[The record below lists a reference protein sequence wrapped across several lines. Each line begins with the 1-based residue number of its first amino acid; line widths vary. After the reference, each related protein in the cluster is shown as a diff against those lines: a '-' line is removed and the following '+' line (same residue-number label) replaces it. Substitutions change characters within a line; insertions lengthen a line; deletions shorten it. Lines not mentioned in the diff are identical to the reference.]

1 MKKISLLFAIF
12 FAIPL
17 AWGADVTLFSTDFS
31 DAAWS
36 GITSI
41 CSANNADDE
50 THNGITFHS
59 NNSTAKPFSINQ
71 STGTMTWCNNNM
83 GNKFWIAI
91 PVTGV
96 NGSITITVANG
107 ASATRFNY
115 VTKQETS
122 VSGNPGGGVSSTS
135 GAPSVVTIPS
145 LTESAYVVY
154 LGRQGS
160 GSTTLTAITITTPG
174 PDCTATQPGSIS
186 KGTVSGGVITLTAGG
201 TPAASDT
208 WYWQTAADGTATT
221 ESGATKNVSAA
232 GTYYIRSHHN
242 TEDCWSAATSI
253 TVTAE
258 DFLAPSSAPTITSH
272 PVSATYEIGETVI
285 PLTVSANGSGTL
297 SYQWKKDGVDIPGQ
311 TSDSYMPTRSGSYT
325 CVVSNKEDA
334 SHSPTSVESN
344 AAIIVI
350 KSNTYLLQ
358 GISGSSGTGTLTGD
372 FFTTALMTTTTTAS
386 YDGVDYST
394 AMTFA
399 GNCSSWNSYPDRLV
413 RYDCK
418 TTRTVFTI
426 IAYNKHNSTTQK
438 LYIGHIIENAIGSA
452 NTVSSY
458 TGYDVTAKTQLTQS
472 YEIND
477 VSLTP
482 RSLYVSVGN
491 KDNLGLVQI
500 IAEEQGTPLP
510 IPGSVG
516 YKVNFNKTRIVA
528 RSGNITTLDNADFE
542 YLLNENVTAGTNT
555 SCKIQAKGTHY
566 IKFRALEDCFVNIAV
581 SSIGKGFW
589 LADDQGATVNASDL
603 QYDGD
608 KTYSMPITAGIH
620 YIVPNGANMQISS
633 LVLSEAVHIN
643 FNANGGIG
651 SMNMQLVPSGV
662 PYTLPTSE
670 FSKPGFIF
678 SGWTEDAGGIGPV
691 IEDEATITPTG
702 DITLYAKWS
711 DPCAAIPIL
720 KPAVEKFTIWNNK
733 EVDLTLMRMICKYDT
748 TTVKYSL
755 KSVSE
760 SIDGC
765 TFKFYNAQIHLVG
778 TPTGYTTCV
787 TKNITFTFNNN
798 CAPESIFT
806 ITIPIQINPTSMKPR
821 LAYIVTGT
829 EGNGNFSDYNT
840 ANETNSSALLAY
852 LGTYYDITCVNG
864 YATKDPDA
872 IATYYAQYD
881 LLIVTDYMST
891 PEGYTNAIGTLIDKK
906 PILSF
911 EAYVAG
917 ENGSNWHIH
926 SNPVDP
932 SPEVEDMTV
941 LCAGHSVF
949 GGGVLEPD
957 GETVNVLSSTSG
969 KGLQGFVINEAPDF
983 LFLATIHDGNGGK
996 PRDLIVCCERQMV
1009 FPARLMLY
1017 GINYNE
1023 MGNISDHGKLAM
1035 KQMID
1040 YLLLTDETKVADCA
1054 LVFDNKSGDHKWSN
1068 PGNWAPGYNIV
1079 PTPYHPTRIIAPCNV
1094 DIDNAHASS
1103 VKINVGKDHLGDPL
1117 DGQLTILPQGGLVV
1131 AGFINRVN
1139 DTRYANL
1146 LETTA
1151 EDIVIQ
1157 ANASNNGALVFGNK
1171 ETDVRATVQYYSRG
1185 EGSGTSTPVWQY
1197 IGIPVQAEKTA
1208 ISMYYEAWMCRWA
1221 EDSGLGGL
1229 WQWVRNEDILVP
1241 FEGYCIT
1248 QDAKKTYTL
1257 QGKLNEPI
1265 SHTLKLNV
1273 RDADGYAFAA
1283 NSWTAPVKV
1292 KEMIDDDFNNAEKTI
1307 YIYHTGSYANYGTSG
1322 TPIDATTGKA
1332 TLPGQYAVVP
1342 IHAAKY
1348 IAGADSVIPAM
1359 QGFFVKTTGNGA
1371 RLELTYNRVVYDAKY
1386 FKTTASPMRAPK
1398 RASQENNDLSIMHL
1412 CTTSEHGADQVYI
1425 LSGNDFSEDFADGWD
1440 GRKIDGDTAI
1450 VPTLAVIKEAGEM
1463 SVAAVNS
1470 FDERELSFRAGVDT
1484 EYTFSFNYD
1493 GETIY
1498 LYDRLTGEATE
1509 IKTGNTYSFTAENK
1523 TPAKRFLIT
1532 KNPPRMPTD
1541 IEDITVTNLSDA
1553 EKCIIDGQLYIIKD
1567 NRFYDARGVRVTSFK
1582 RKGGAL

>member
-1 MKKISLLFAIF
+1 MKKFLLLVAIF

-17 AWGADVTLFSTDFS
+17 AWGAEVY
-31 DAAWS
+31 
-36 GITSI
+36 TS
-41 CSANNADDE
+41 NLDN
-50 THNGITFHS
+50 
-59 NNSTAKPFSINQ
+59 
-71 STGTMTWCNNNM
+71 
-83 GNKFWIAI
+83 
-91 PVTGV
+91 
-96 NGSITITVANG
+96 
-107 ASATRFNY
+107 
-115 VTKQETS
+115 
-122 VSGNPGGGVSSTS
+122 
-135 GAPSVVTIPS
+135 
-145 LTESAYVVY
+145 
-154 LGRQGS
+154 
-160 GSTTLTAITITTPG
+160 TTLTGATVTVSNCALAPAPTWGSGFTNAFLTSSSSGYATIEFDPALDLSGYDNVELAVQWGSASSRPLNASFNGGSNVSISGNLPSADRSKVVSSSCAISVSTLNSLKLVSSGGGSVYFFAISITGTSS
-174 PDCTATQPGSIS
+174 CSATQPGSIN
-186 KGTVSGGVITLTAGG
+186 KGIVSGGVITLTAGG
-201 TPAASDT
+201 SPAASDT

-253 TVTAE
+253 TVNAE
-258 DFLAPSSAPTITSH
+258 DFLTPSSAPTITSH

-399 GNCSSWNSYPDRLV
+399 GNCSSWNSYSDRMV

-458 TGYDVTAKTQLTQS
+458 TGYDVTAKSQITQS
-472 YEIND
+472 YEIFD
-477 VSLTP
+477 PSLTP
-482 RSLYVSVGN
+482 RSLYVSVGKN
-491 KDNLGLVQI
+491 DYLGLVQI
-500 IAEEQGTPLP
+500 IAEEKGIPLP
-510 IPGSVG
+510 FPGSVG
-516 YKVNFNKTRIVA
+516 YKVNFNKTRIAA
-528 RSGNITTLDNADFE
+528 RQNGAITLDGEDFE

-555 SCKIQAKGTHY
+555 SCKIQTKGTHY

-651 SMNMQLVPSGV
+651 SMNTQLVPSGV

-872 IATYYAQYD
+872 IAAYYAQYD
-881 LLIVTDYMST
+881 LLIVTDYMET
-891 PEGYTNAIGTLIDKK
+891 PKGYTNAIGTLIDKK

-932 SPEVEDMTV
+932 SPKVKDMTV

-957 GETVNVLSSTSG
+957 GETVKVLSSISG

-983 LFLATIHDGNGGK
+983 LFLATIHDDNGGK

-1068 PGNWAPGYNIV
+1068 PGNWAPGHNIV
-1079 PTPYHPTRIIAPCNV
+1079 PTAYHPTRIIAPCEV
-1094 DIDNAHASS
+1094 DIENAHASS
-1103 VKINVGKDHLGDPL
+1103 VKINVGKDHFGNPL
-1117 DGQLTILPQGGLVV
+1117 EGRLTILPQGGLVV
-1131 AGFINRVN
+1131 AGFINKVN

-1151 EDIVIQ
+1151 EDIIIQ
-1157 ANASNNGALVFGNK
+1157 ANEDYNGALVFGNK
-1171 ETDVRATVQYYSRG
+1171 ETDVCATVQYYSRG
-1185 EGSGTSTPVWQY
+1185 EASGTSNPVWQY
-1197 IGIPVQAEKTA
+1197 MGIPVQAEKTA
-1208 ISMYYEAWMCRWA
+1208 ITMYHEAWMCRWA

-1273 RDADGYAFAA
+1273 RDGDGFAFAA
-1283 NSWTAPVKV
+1283 NSWTAPIKV
-1292 KEMIDDDFNNAEKTI
+1292 NEMADDDFINAEKTI
-1307 YIYHTGSYANYGTSG
+1307 YIYHTGSFNDYGHNG

-1342 IHAAKY
+1342 IHSTPY
-1348 IAGADSVIPAM
+1348 VAGADSVIPSM
-1359 QGFFVKTTGNGA
+1359 QGFFIKTNGA
-1371 RLELTYNRVVYDAKY
+1371 GARVDLMYNRVVYDSKF
-1386 FKTTASPMRAPK
+1386 FKTTASPTRAPK
-1398 RASQENNDLSIMHL
+1398 QAKESGEPDVMHIGIFGA
-1412 CTTSEHGADQVYI
+1412 HGADRVH
-1425 LSGNDFSEDFADGWD
+1425 LLARSDFSEDFADGWD

-1470 FDERELSFRAGVDT
+1470 FDERELNFRAGCDT
-1484 EYTFSFNYD
+1484 EYTFSFNYN

-1509 IKTGNTYSFTAENK
+1509 IKTGNTYSFTADNK
-1523 TPAKRFLIT
+1523 TAAKRFLIT
-1532 KNPPRMPTD
+1532 KNPPRMPTG
-1541 IEDITVTNLSDA
+1541 IGDITVTNLSDA

-1582 RKGGAL
+1582 RKEVAP